1 MTAVKKYIVELL
13 IVIIAIFTI
22 VLSIN
27 TDKKELQLQS
37 PETIEEVE
45 LPVIEVQ
52 KVWGMPFDDF
62 TKIDTSTIR
71 YGQNLSDILRPKGI
85 TAFMIDR
92 IARSSNNVFDVR
104 KIKAGKPY
112 YLLNKDTTTQPELM
126 IYEETISDYI
136 VFDLDSGFVYTG
148 KKNIDSVRQVA
159 GGVIETSLWDAFNS
173 NGASPV
179 LAIKLSEIFAWTI
192 DFFGIQPGDQFKVI
206 YDALY
211 VEDKY
216 AGIGDIHAA
225 SINHRGET
233 ITGYYY
239 KDSVQEGYFDN
250 EGNSLQKAFLKAPLN
265 FSRISSRYSNS
276 RLHPVLKIRRPHR
289 GVDYAAATGTPV
301 YSIGDGTVVK
311 KGYQR
316 RGGGNYINVKHNSVY
331 TSQYMHLSRFAS
343 GMAPGVRVKQGD
355 LIGYVGS
362 TGLATGPHLDFRIYK
377 NGAAVDPLKVDAPPV
392 EPINEEN
399 RANFNVIRDSLKSEI
414 DNIIVKTSNQQL
426 AADD

>member
-1 MTAVKKYIVELL
+1 VKKYIIEFFTFIIAVLL
-13 IVIIAIFTI
+13 IA
-22 VLSIN
+22 LSIQGN
-27 TDKKELQLQS
+27 QKEK
-37 PETIEEVE
+37 T
-45 LPVIEVQ
+45 VIESTEKVEEPIVEIE
-52 KVWGMPFDDF
+52 KVWGLPLDDF
-62 TKIDTSTIR
+62 FAIDTLTIR

-85 TAFMIDR
+85 TAFTIDR
-92 IARSSNNVFDVR
+92 IARSSDGIFDVR

-112 YLLNKDTTTQPELM
+112 YLLNKDSIEKPELM
-126 IYEETISDYI
+126 VYEETISDYV
-136 VFDLDSGFVYTG
+136 VFDLDSGYVYTG

-179 LAIKLSEIFAWTI
+179 LAVELSDIFAWTV

-216 AGIGDIHAA
+216 AGIGNIHAA
-225 SINHRGET
+225 SITHRGET

-239 KDSVQEGYFDN
+239 KDSIQEGYFDN
-250 EGNSLQKAFLKAPLN
+250 EGNSLQKAFLKAPLR
-265 FSRISSRYSNS
+265 FSRISSRYSNN
-276 RLHPVLKIRRPHR
+276 RFHPVLKIRRPHR
-289 GVDYAAATGTPV
+289 GVDYAAPAGTPV

-343 GMAPGVRVKQGD
+343 GMSPGARVKQGD

-392 EPINEEN
+392 EPISEEN
-399 RANFNVIRDSLKSEI
+399 RTYFNIIRDSLKSEI
-414 DNIIVKTSNQQL
+414 DNIIIETEVQQL
-426 AADD
+426 AADN